1 MNKVLILVEGFGL
14 QVSACH
20 EPAVKW
26 HRAGASRL
34 MEAVKV
40 GQHKVAFV
48 LDSNAQ
54 WKAFPGFH

>member
-1 MNKVLILVEGFGL
+1 MLILVEGFVL
-14 QVSACH
+14 QAFACH

-34 MEAVKV
+34 MEAAKV
-40 GQHKVAFV
+40 REHKVAFV

-54 WKAFPGFH
+54 WKVF